1 MTGGAAGIGGGVS
14 RRLAAAGATVVVND
28 IDPDLLAAAVADD
41 RGRRRDRR
49 RRAGRHPPTTTP
61 WPPWLAR
68 PRSVA
73 DGRIDV
79 LVNNVGDYRPNG
91 RFLKTGPDDW
101 NALYALNFEH
111 VLRCTRA
118 IAPAMVERGAGSIVN
133 VSTVEAFRGIPAN
146 AVYSAFNA
154 AVNAFTRSLAVE
166 LGRDGVRV
174 NAIAPDLADT
184 LQTPAASMLRGRDP
198 EMVRHWVPLG
208 RFGQPDDYGDVV
220 VFLAIRHGALRHR
233 PCHPRRRRDPG
244 RQRLVPASR
253 RTGLDQSPRRA
264 LSAARPRI
272 SGGAASRRRRGCR
285 RRHGGSSR

>member
-1 MTGGAAGIGGGVS
+1 VTGGAAGIGGGVS
-14 RRLAAAGATVVVND
+14 RRLAAEGATVVVND
-28 IDPDLLAAAVADD
+28 IDPALLATAVADVEAAGGSVVAVPGD
-41 RGRRRDRR
+41 IRDEHTVS
-49 RRAGRHPPTTTP
+49 A
-61 WPPWLAR
+61 LVAAAA
-68 PRSVA
+68 SVA

-101 NALYALNFEH
+101 AALYALNFEH

-166 LGRDGVRV
+166 LGRHGVRV

-208 RFGQPDDYGDVV
+208 RFGQPEDYGDVV
-220 VFLAIRHGALRHR
+220 VFLASSMARFVTGHV
-233 PCHPRRRRDPG
+233 
-244 RQRLVPASR
+244 VPV
-253 RTGLDQSPRRA
+253 D
-264 LSAARPRI
+264 
-272 SGGAASRRRRGCR
+272 GGTLAASGWYLCSDGRGWTNLPDAP
-285 RRHGGSSR
+285 

>member
-1 MTGGAAGIGGGVS
+1 MAGMTADEQARAGLLQGQVAVVTGGAAGIGGGAS
-14 RRLAAAGATVVVND
+14 RRLAAAGATVVIND
-28 IDPDLLAAAVADD
+28 IDPVLLATAVAEIEAAGGSAVAVPGDIRHDD
-41 RGRRRDRR
+41 TVTDLVAAAWR
-49 RRAGRHPPTTTP
+49 
-61 WPPWLAR
+61 
-68 PRSVA
+68 VA

-101 NALYALNFEH
+101 AALYAVNFEH

-118 IAPAMVERGAGSIVN
+118 VAPTMVERRSGSIVN

-146 AVYSAFNA
+146 AVYSALNA

-198 EMVRHWVPLG
+198 AMVRHWVPLG
-208 RFGQPDDYGDVV
+208 RFGQPEDYGDVV
-220 VFLAIRHGALRHR
+220 VFLASPMARFVTGHVIPVDGGTLAASGWYG
-233 PCHPRRRRDPG
+233 RRDG
-244 RQRLVPASR
+244 RGWTNLPDA
-253 RTGLDQSPRRA
+253 P
-264 LSAARPRI
+264 
-272 SGGAASRRRRGCR
+272 
-285 RRHGGSSR
+285 

>member
-1 MTGGAAGIGGGVS
+1 VVTGGAAGIGGGVS
-14 RRLAAAGATVVVND
+14 RRLAAAQATVVVND
-28 IDPDLLAAAVADD
+28 IDPALLADLVADIEAAGGIVVGVPGDIRREDTVRAVALA
-41 RGRRRDRR
+41 
-49 RRAGRHPPTTTP
+49 AG
-61 WPPWLAR
+61 
-68 PRSVA
+68 SVA
-73 DGRIDV
+73 EGRIDV

-91 RFLKTGPDDW
+91 RFLTTGPDEW

-118 IAPAMVERGAGSIVN
+118 IAPAMVERGTGSIVN

-184 LQTPAASMLRGRDP
+184 LQTPVASMLRGRDP

-208 RFGQPDDYGDVV
+208 RFGRPEDYGDVV
-220 VFLAIRHGALRHR
+220 VFLASDMARFVTGHVIPVDGGTLAAGGWYLRS
-233 PCHPRRRRDPG
+233 DG
-244 RQRLVPASR
+244 RGWTNLPDA
-253 RTGLDQSPRRA
+253 P
-264 LSAARPRI
+264 
-272 SGGAASRRRRGCR
+272 
-285 RRHGGSSR
+285 